1 MARLESVVFC
11 DGCGVEITV
20 APHVQD
26 GKVYCCKDCADGY
39 ECDCASL
46 VEQLEDERHDSS
58 TASGVDDLIL

>member
-20 APHVQD
+20 APVVQE

-46 VEQLEDERHDSS
+46 LEQVEEERHDSENIP
-58 TASGVDDLIL
+58 GIDDLML